1 MSEFDKTVGK
11 KIDLLK
17 RQLLK
22 MMPEPAVLKFA
33 PCGLTT
39 ARLHNPT
46 SPRDS
51 IYNPLVL
58 LILQGKKH
66 SIIGSEETEYGA
78 GQYMVTNL
86 DIPSTC
92 HVSEASPEKPY
103 LALYVKLDS
112 GIIADLLRKIPPRK
126 PTGGVHRAMAVAN
139 ADAPLLDAFLRLT
152 ELTEKS
158 EEEPPLVSREVHYRL
173 LTGTVGGYMATI
185 NTVGSKDNQVLKA
198 VEWIKNNF
206 AKKINI
212 ENLANQFGM
221 TVSTFY
227 RNFMKVTTLSP
238 VQYQKQIRL
247 NEAQRLMLAK
257 SFDAQKAAYAVGYE
271 SATQFSAE
279 YKRRFGLPPARDA
292 KQKRISS
299 NGPNGV

>member
-1 MSEFDKTVGK
+1 MSEFDKSVSE

-22 MMPEPAVLKFA
+22 LMPEPTVLKVA
-33 PCGLTT
+33 ACKLTM
-39 ARLHNPT
+39 AHLQHPT
-46 SPRDS
+46 SPRCS
-51 IYNPLVL
+51 IYTPLAL

-66 SIIGSEETEYGA
+66 SVLGSEEMEYGA

-103 LALYVKLDS
+103 LALYVELDS
-112 GIIADLLRKIPPRK
+112 GIIADLLREMLLPKL
-126 PTGGVHRAMAVAN
+126 TGGIHRAMAVAKVET
-139 ADAPLLDAFLRLT
+139 PLLDAFLRLA
-152 ELTEKS
+152 ELAEKA
-158 EEEPPLVSREVHYRL
+158 EEEQKIMAPLVLREIHYRL
-173 LTGTVGGYMATI
+173 LTGAAGDYIATL
-185 NTVGSKDNQVLKA
+185 NTVGSKDNQILKA

-206 AKKINI
+206 AEKINVDD
-212 ENLANQFGM
+212 LAERFGM
-221 TVSTFY
+221 TASTFY

-238 VQYQKQIRL
+238 IQYQKQIRL

-279 YKRRFGLPPARDA
+279 YKRRFGLPPARDI
-292 KQKRISS
+292 KRLS
-299 NGPNGV
+299 V